1 MCARTKDMNEKKPKK
16 EDKSSDSDGYDPF
29 AYVEDRK
36 DEAAEDVNI
45 DELLENAT
53 TICSDESDSLSP
65 VLPDQFCADPGE
77 NDPSYHSSQDKEA
90 DESSDTTEEDES
102 FSREMRT
109 IRNAEN
115 ERKRVK
121 REIKKLV
128 NEYKKEKMVKYIKRQ
143 VKDIKKK
150 NDMIRKLI
158 VLVKTLE
165 NNWIIQNWAVV

>member
-1 MCARTKDMNEKKPKK
+1 MNEKKPKK

-36 DEAAEDVNI
+36 KEAAEKANSDSE
-45 DELLENAT
+45 DLENAT
-53 TICSDESDSLSP
+53 TLSSSESRSLSP
-65 VLPDQFCADPGE
+65 VLPDQFCEDPGE

-90 DESSDTTEEDES
+90 DENSDMTEEDES
-102 FSREMRT
+102 FSREMR
-109 IRNAEN
+109 IIKDAEN

-121 REIKKLV
+121 REIKKIV

-165 NNWIIQNWAVV
+165 NN

>member
-16 EDKSSDSDGYDPF
+16 AENTSDSDGYDPF

-36 DEAAEDVNI
+36 EEAAKEANSDSED
-45 DELLENAT
+45 LENAT
-53 TICSDESDSLSP
+53 TIGSDESDSLSP

-77 NDPSYHSSQDKEA
+77 NDLSYHSSQDKEA
-90 DESSDTTEEDES
+90 DEYSDTTEEDES
-102 FSREMRT
+102 FSREMRA

-165 NNWIIQNWAVV
+165 NN